1 MTENKAFI
9 PVYLNNDMINNLF
22 TIVVQEF
29 VESKSVNTKN
39 QITINYRGP
48 MSEFSQELFGK
59 YVQGDINVQ
68 VVNEF
73 SKQKTQVAISKDIEI
88 FMNLRKLLFKN
99 NLVRDISLNETV
111 SNIHENDFVI
121 IKCNLLQNPI
131 VYYLQNL
138 VNNIEIQNVF
148 GNIKSVNSSKVEVLS
163 NLKKYMNTW
172 RTNNCIRCVTS
183 ELCTPKSRFIV
194 PIDPTYNI
202 SRFNYIGDCRVN
214 IMGKVINFMEE
225 KKYDYMQLF
234 GDSSLNFIN
243 ENYFIDFMNLN
254 NIENSIENFSNKF
267 ICDSGKMIEILPIAV
282 YI

>member
-9 PVYLNNDMINNLF
+9 PLYLNNDMINNLF

-48 MSEFSQELFGK
+48 MSEFSDELFGK

-73 SKQKTQVAISKDIEI
+73 SKQKTQASISKDIEV

-99 NLVRDISLNETV
+99 NLIRDISLNE
-111 SNIHENDFVI
+111 NINNVNENDFVI
-121 IKCNLLQNPI
+121 MKCRLLQNPI

-138 VNNIEIQNVF
+138 VNNMEIQNVF
-148 GNIKSVNSSKVEVLS
+148 GNIKSINSSKFEVLR
-163 NLKKYMNTW
+163 NLKEYMNTW
-172 RTNNCIRCVTS
+172 KTNNCIKCVTT

-194 PIDPTYNI
+194 PIDLAYNI
-202 SRFNYIGDCRVN
+202 SRFNYIGNCKIN
-214 IMGKVINFMEE
+214 IMGKVINFID
-225 KKYDYMQLF
+225 KKNYDYMQLF
-234 GDSSLNFIN
+234 GDNSLNFIN
-243 ENYFIDFMNLN
+243 ENYFINFMNLN
-254 NIENSIENFSNKF
+254 NIENNIETFSNKF
-267 ICDSGKMIEILPIAV
+267 ICDDGNMIEVLPIA
-282 YI
+282 IFI